1 MHADTDKAPLNVS
14 VYSDYICPFCYIGH
28 LRLEKLRSE
37 YDLEVDW
44 RFLEIHPDNPPEG
57 MPLDELGYPP
67 RHWEILMANLAR
79 MAQEEGVV
87 LPERTFTTNSRLAL
101 KLAQAVR
108 EHGLEVFPSLNRAL
122 YEAYFLHR
130 ENIGDAGVLRTL
142 ASDVGVEAEL
152 VTFAWRD
159 PHYDDVLEQ
168 NCRTAAIAGITGT
181 PSYVF
186 DDRVYSGA
194 IPVDMLRQAAAQSIS
209 HSQP

>member
-108 EHGLEVFPSLNRAL
+108 EHGLEVF
-122 YEAYFLHR
+122 
-130 ENIGDAGVLRTL
+130 
-142 ASDVGVEAEL
+142 
-152 VTFAWRD
+152 
-159 PHYDDVLEQ
+159 
-168 NCRTAAIAGITGT
+168 
-181 PSYVF
+181 
-186 DDRVYSGA
+186 
-194 IPVDMLRQAAAQSIS
+194 
-209 HSQP
+209 

>member
-1 MHADTDKAPLNVS
+1 MHTDTNRTPLNVS

-28 LRLEKLRSE
+28 LRLEKLRAE

-44 RFLEIHPDNPPEG
+44 RFLEIHPDNPSEG
-57 MPLDELGYPP
+57 MPLEKLGYPP
-67 RHWEILMANLAR
+67 SHWEMLMANLAR

-108 EHGLEVFPSLNRAL
+108 EHRQEVFTWLNRAL
-122 YEAYFLHR
+122 YEAYFLYR

-142 ASDVGVEAEL
+142 ASDVGVEPEL
-152 VTFAWRD
+152 VNFAWRD
-159 PHYDDVLEQ
+159 PHYEDVLEQ
-168 NCRTAAIAGITGT
+168 NCRAAALAGITGT

-186 DDRVYSGA
+186 HDRVYSGA
-194 IPVDMLRQAAAQSIS
+194 IPVDLLRQAAAQSIS